1 MFAVSEW
8 STGQTRLFVEDHKLA
23 GFLIVHG
30 SELGGTWMTGELK
43 SEKIFEKCCV
53 SSDRSEIPLA
63 RSLEWSVGYT
73 NPKSITEAYVPKY
86 SNVDWMFW
94 DYWSTIVIQ

>member
-30 SELGGTWMTGELK
+30 SELGENMNDWQIEIRENIWKNDVLSQIDVK
-43 SEKIFEKCCV
+43 S
-53 SSDRSEIPLA
+53 L
-63 RSLEWSVGYT
+63 
-73 NPKSITEAYVPKY
+73 
-86 SNVDWMFW
+86 
-94 DYWSTIVIQ
+94 